1 VASIEVENAVHD
13 GVETML
19 SPENLSELLGRPVTH
34 VDRGDAAVRGNAGS
48 QLTPVDTDAGRL
60 ILKTMSPRSDWVMFA
75 TDDSACRSVTTW
87 QYGLLERARPHLDAA
102 VLACAREGS
111 LWAILMP
118 DLSGRFLEDL
128 DTGDSPFS
136 GLREMLPRFLDGMAG
151 MHAEFWEDPALDD
164 PRLGLNDPRGLLQLS
179 SPTFVRQHLGKWDT
193 WLLAGAVDGWD
204 ALQQALDEDAFA
216 QARALIDDPQPLLE
230 ALGRHPSTF
239 LHGDLY
245 EPNLARNGDHLIA
258 VDWQLAMHS
267 VATIDLARIAL
278 NAYEDADSL
287 ARAVQHYR
295 ERLEGH
301 LGPRFADDQWEE
313 MVDLGILTEVLW
325 MAPFLAY
332 WGSKSDDP
340 AVMARVARRLSAAN
354 EQIRSGFRWLS

>member
-1 VASIEVENAVHD
+1 
-13 GVETML
+13 
-19 SPENLSELLGRPVTH
+19 
-34 VDRGDAAVRGNAGS
+34 
-48 QLTPVDTDAGRL
+48 
-60 ILKTMSPRSDWVMFA
+60 
-75 TDDSACRSVTTW
+75 
-87 QYGLLERARPHLDAA
+87 
-102 VLACAREGS
+102 
-111 LWAILMP
+111 
-118 DLSGRFLEDL
+118 
-128 DTGDSPFS
+128 
-136 GLREMLPRFLDGMAG
+136 MLPRFLDGLAG

-179 SPTFVRQHLGKWDT
+179 SPTFARQHLGDWDT
-193 WLLAGAVDGWD
+193 WLLAGAVDGWG
-204 ALQQALDEDAFA
+204 ALQEALDDDAFA
-216 QARALIDDPQPLLE
+216 QARTLIDDPQPLLE
-230 ALGRHPSTF
+230 ALARHPSTF

-245 EPNLARNGDHLIA
+245 EPNLTRNGDHLMA

-278 NAYEDADSL
+278 NAYEDADGL

-332 WGSKSDDP
+332 WGGGSDDP
-340 AVMARVARRLSAAN
+340 AVMAWVARRLNAAN
-354 EQIRSGFRWLS
+354 EQIRNGVRWLS